1 MVACASAP
9 VGPAPPSAEL
19 SYRLS
24 LPRTGAFQAPCR
36 RESDPFGSGSGT
48 ASSPHSRARSAAE
61 TRSAVS
67 YPRLPG
73 ESDDDYGAFWASR
86 TSLGLYGLFHPKAIA
101 VPVYRA
107 PAKGKQLAYANA
119 ADTNQPHHC
128 TVGFRE
134 FVKQTRQFPPRV
146 RVTLFLGPC
155 YPLASQFIYEVHLMR
170 SALLAILL

>member
-36 RESDPFGSGSGT
+36 RESDPFRSGSRT
-48 ASSPHSRARSAAE
+48 ASYPHSRARSAAE
-61 TRSAVS
+61 TRLAVS

-119 ADTNQPHHC
+119 SDTNQPHHC

-134 FVKQTRQFPPRV
+134 FVKQARQ
-146 RVTLFLGPC
+146 LFFAPK
-155 YPLASQFIYEVHLMR
+155 HL
-170 SALLAILL
+170 